1 MLSPVKKSLLRLAI
15 NIECVSSVL
24 QEVLI
29 RDLETLI
36 TDGQFQNFQRNEIRG
51 ISISKVLQRMVLRR
65 MEGPTPYT
73 HGQWSYT
80 EWKVLHRLWE
90 NVSHEEIS
98 GIA

>member
-1 MLSPVKKSLLRLAI
+1 MLSPVKKSLLRLAT

-36 TDGQFQNFQRNEIRG
+36 RDGQFQNFQRNEMRG

-65 MEGPTPYT
+65 I
-73 HGQWSYT
+73 
-80 EWKVLHRLWE
+80 WKVLHHTHRVNGHTL
-90 NVSHEEIS
+90 NGRSYTVC
-98 GIA
+98 GRM